1 MLLPQ
6 FDRVKV
12 MITED
17 LATSMS
23 EMFNRMSLQEDSIF
37 DVPPAGVLKTHTQ
50 QAAIHLAMKISSRK
64 SSHRGF
70 LVWLNPTVVNT
81 SLFVGQHFF

>member
-1 MLLPQ
+1 
-6 FDRVKV
+6 

-23 EMFNRMSLQEDSIF
+23 EQFDRMSLQENNIF
-37 DVPPAGVLKTHTQ
+37 DVPPPGVLKTHTQ

-64 SSHRGF
+64 SSNRGF
-70 LVWLNPTVVNT
+70 LVWLNPTVINIA
-81 SLFVGQHFF
+81 LLVGQYFFESATI